1 MSAWEKRARG
11 GGPRA
16 KATSRKTPP
25 PALSSA
31 RDWWRSSRP
40 WRCRRAARPPARRAR
55 PAKHQG
61 GFVDGAVGGGLSRT
75 EFLLTETMDQAHS
88 QQFHRQLGRSGPAAM
103 PVRIQAGAGFHLRAG
118 AAHLP
123 GNVRVLTLPAH
134 SPELNPLAGLWGQVK
149 DGLRNRVFE
158 TLDQPEAGLRAE
170 SQRCRQDARRAR
182 APIFGRLLD
191 QANASSPPI
200 MPS

>member
-1 MSAWEKRARG
+1 MRAGLSSVVELGREFRVSRPTALALPPGRPVRLWVLDEMRG
-11 GGPRA
+11 GLPGFTRPVV
-16 KATSRKTPP
+16 
-25 PALSSA
+25 PAQQ
-31 RDWWRSSRP
+31 
-40 WRCRRAARPPARRAR
+40 
-55 PAKHQG
+55 KHQG
-61 GFVDGAVGGGLSRT
+61 GFVDGAVGVGLSRT
-75 EFLLTETMDQAHS
+75 EFLLTETRDQAHS

-134 SPELNPLAGLWGQVK
+134 SPELNPSAGLWGQVK
-149 DGLRNRVFE
+149 DGLRNRAFE

-191 QANASSPPI
+191 QANASSPPT